1 MSYMIGW
8 PGRGYNQESTSLG
21 NVDYG
26 CVGAFTGAV
35 ALREVIFED
44 GIPTVPD
51 YALYDAEQ

>member
-1 MSYMIGW
+1 MIGW